1 MTEGPSGGA
10 VSPSSPPTTASPAP
24 LSAVAVLRQR
34 LFGTPMAAVA
44 HGSLLLAALIFLL
57 AVPYFIRDGSEEFF
71 ENVFQ
76 HAYVF
81 VLLMAV
87 TVFGR
92 TLPLRMLA
100 AFFFL
105 GLFTSVFVV
114 QSIGNSLGDIVGSG
128 RMLDSLLVPLLEEG
142 VKAVSIALVFW
153 MLVRRG
159 WQPSITDGLL
169 LGFVL
174 GAGAAIHEDAL
185 YVRAYGDGL
194 GEGDLN
200 LIFPTI
206 GTQSTLSRV
215 EVNGFYHSG
224 WGSLIGLA
232 IGASFMLRRFR
243 WAPLIAIGGFV
254 VAVFDHGI
262 GNFIIL
268 NRSLEGVGP
277 LWTLNLDGRLAVYLL
292 IVGIAVAVVGEVLIQ
307 RRLARADRAFVGLSA
322 SSILRSLG
330 DGFAGLLRVQ
340 ASRVYVRSRRALHYL
355 LWADPSR
362 KNPRPLLLQT
372 LRVEAAARAAGVPI
386 SLTVVEKK

>member
-1 MTEGPSGGA
+1 MVRHADGRDCSWQP
-10 VSPSSPPTTASPAP
+10 
-24 LSAVAVLRQR
+24 
-34 LFGTPMAAVA
+34 
-44 HGSLLLAALIFLL
+44 LLAALIFLL
-57 AVPYFIRDGSEEFF
+57 AVPYFTRDGSEEFF

-92 TLPLRMLA
+92 TLPMRMLA

-105 GLFTSVFVV
+105 GMFTSVFVV
-114 QSIGNSLGDIVGSG
+114 QSIGNALGDIVGSG

-194 GEGDLN
+194 GEGGFN

-206 GTQSTLSRV
+206 GTESTLSRV

-232 IGASFMLRRFR
+232 IGALSLCS
-243 WAPLIAIGGFV
+243 AVSGG
-254 VAVFDHGI
+254 
-262 GNFIIL
+262 
-268 NRSLEGVGP
+268 P
-277 LWTLNLDGRLAVYLL
+277 
-292 IVGIAVAVVGEVLIQ
+292 
-307 RRLARADRAFVGLSA
+307 
-322 SSILRSLG
+322 
-330 DGFAGLLRVQ
+330 
-340 ASRVYVRSRRALHYL
+340 
-355 LWADPSR
+355 P
-362 KNPRPLLLQT
+362 
-372 LRVEAAARAAGVPI
+372 
-386 SLTVVEKK
+386 

>member
-1 MTEGPSGGA
+1 MAEGASSA
-10 VSPSSPPTTASPAP
+10 ALSPPPPPSAASPAP
-24 LSAVAVLRQR
+24 VPILVRVRQL
-34 LFGTPMAAVA
+34 LFGTPGAAIA
-44 HGSLLLAALIFLL
+44 HGSLLLAALVFLL
-57 AVPYFIRDGSEEFF
+57 AVPYFTRDGSEEFF

-87 TVFGR
+87 TVLGR

-105 GLFTSVFVV
+105 GMFTSVFVV
-114 QSIGNSLGDIVGSG
+114 QSIGNPLGDIVGSG
-128 RMLDSLLVPLLEEG
+128 RLLDSLLVPLLEEG
-142 VKAVSIALVFW
+142 VKAVSVALIFW
-153 MLVRRG
+153 ILVRRG

-194 GEGDLN
+194 GEGGLN

-243 WAPLIAIGGFV
+243 WAPLIAIAAFV

-268 NRSLEGVGP
+268 NRSLDGVGP

-292 IVGIAVAVVGEVLIQ
+292 IVGIAAAVVGEVLIQ
-307 RRLARADRAFVGLSA
+307 RRLARADRTYVGLSA
-322 SSILRSLG
+322 AYVLG
-330 DGFAGLLRVQ
+330 NLSGGLAGLLRFQ
-340 ASRVYVRSRRALHYL
+340 ACRVYVRARRALHYL
-355 LWADPSR
+355 LWADPPM
-362 KNPRPLLLQT
+362 KDPRPLFLQVH
-372 LRVEAAARAAGVPI
+372 RVEAAASEAGVPI
-386 SLTVVEKK
+386 SLTVEEKE